1 MRNYGECSYCSGQ
14 VTERQIDL
22 VRQWKGQFVLI
33 ENVPAGVCNQ
43 CGERYFWGDVS
54 EAMQKLMDTNE
65 NRAITRSV
73 EVPVVEFEMA

>member
-43 CGERYFWGDVS
+43 CGERYFW
-54 EAMQKLMDTNE
+54 
-65 NRAITRSV
+65 
-73 EVPVVEFEMA
+73 